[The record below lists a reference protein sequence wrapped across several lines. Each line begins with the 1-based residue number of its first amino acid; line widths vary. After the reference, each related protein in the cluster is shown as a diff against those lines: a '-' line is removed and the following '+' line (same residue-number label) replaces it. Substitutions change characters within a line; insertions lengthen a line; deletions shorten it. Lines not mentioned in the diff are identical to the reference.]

1 MQIFVLDLTE
11 NLSQRLSSRLA
22 RTSSFQELF
31 RWCEESK
38 GTQECVLQSTPGS
51 LPALLLQHVW
61 RTGRSLICILPDSED
76 ARLLHGDLTE
86 LGLPSFLYPQLGSS
100 PYKDQQVEDAAPM
113 VRRHDVLQHLNTQT
127 QTLVTT
133 GLQAVMERMPAPE
146 TTLSGSVTVHAG
158 DRLAPDKLIHR
169 LTEKGFDRVPFV
181 YEPGEI
187 AWRGGIVDVFP
198 FSGGLPLRLEFFGN
212 ELESIREF
220 DAVSQ
225 LSISRLESARLVPQP
240 VRVSGNTPWISI
252 LDYIARDAILVLF
265 EESRLR
271 EGAQAVWEEIQ
282 GLYHARIQ
290 ASIEVPE
297 PESRYLNPTIFF
309 RACASKAR
317 IHMHTSGIR
326 SAKVIEVNGRPQPA
340 FVGQMD
346 MVRSDVTHPSRNHT
360 YIICDSTA
368 QKERLE
374 SLLEEIIE
382 YGKLT
387 FLVASL
393 HRGFILPQIGLAVYT
408 DHEIFGRYFRPRSRK
423 LSRTG
428 GIRLQEL
435 QNLRSGDFVVHKEYG
450 IGKFAGFKTIEVRG
464 RKQESVRLIYAN
476 RDTLFVNV
484 NSLHKISKYA
494 GKDGQVPSLT
504 RLGTEQWERAK
515 NRAKKRIKNIARNLI
530 KLYAE
535 RKSSQGHAFPMDSV
549 WQKEL
554 EASFPWQ
561 DTPDQYEAA
570 EAVKRDMEAPA
581 PMDRLVCGDV
591 GFGKTE
597 IAVRAAFKAVQDGK
611 QVALLVPTTVL
622 ARQHYM
628 TFRKR
633 MEQFPIRI
641 EVLSRRITGAQARDL
656 LADLKR
662 GKVDILVGTHRL
674 ISKDVVFQNLGLLIV
689 DEEQRFGVRIKEKL
703 RELRVNVDTL
713 TLTATPIPRTLQFSL
728 IGARDLSIIATPPPN
743 RQPIHT
749 QIHSSDWAL
758 IRDAI
763 LYEVNRG
770 GQVFYIHNRIASIGD
785 VLVKLQDLTPGV
797 RFRIG
802 HGQMH
807 PAQLERVMT
816 DFVDH
821 KFDVLLSTSIVEN
834 GLDIANANTIIIDR
848 AHVFGLA
855 EIHQLRGRVGRSD
868 RKAFCYL
875 LVPSV
880 HSLSRNAR
888 QRLQAVEQFSDLGSG
903 FHIAMRDLDIRGAGN
918 ILGGEQSGFIADLGL
933 NTYYQMLDEAVQE
946 LRREDFSEFFKTIDL
961 PPTEDTTIDLD
972 VNASLPKEYVS
983 SDFERLS
990 LYRRI
995 GEAKDASAIDSLEA
1009 ELRDRFGSLPTPAC
1023 QLLLG
1028 ARMRLVGHRLGL
1040 PRISFR
1046 NQRLFLRLPDI
1057 QTDQRFYSELYDPL
1071 IHALDEL
1078 PNPYILKESRA
1089 GKMRAIVQGVPTIKA
1104 AFTILCQLN
1113 PKQSSPERQPGKF
1126 PVAASA

>member
-1 MQIFVLDLTE
+1 MTE
-11 NLSQRLSSRLA
+11 NLLQRLSSRLV
-22 RTSSFQELF
+22 RTPSFQELST
-31 RWCEESK
+31 WCKEST
-38 GTQECVLQSTPGS
+38 GTQECVLHAAPGS
-51 LPALLLQHVW
+51 LPALLLQHAW
-61 RTGRSLICILPDSED
+61 GAGRSLICILPDSED
-76 ARLLHGDLTE
+76 ARLLHGDLKE

-100 PYKDQQVEDAAPM
+100 PYKDGQVEDAAPM
-113 VRRHDVLQHLNTQT
+113 VRRHDLLQHLNTQV

-133 GLQAVMERMPAPE
+133 GIQAVLERMPAPE
-146 TTLSGSVTVHAG
+146 TTLAESVTVRAH
-158 DRLAPDKLIHR
+158 DHLAPDALIDR
-169 LTEKGFDRVPFV
+169 LVEKGFDRVAFV
-181 YEPGEI
+181 HEPGEV

-225 LSISRLESARLVPQP
+225 LSVSRLESARLVPQP
-240 VRVSGNTPWISI
+240 VHVSGDTPWTSL
-252 LDYIARDAILVLF
+252 LDCVAHDAILVLF

-271 EGAQAVWEEIQ
+271 EGAHAVWEEIQ
-282 GLYHARIQ
+282 ELYNEMVPSNA
-290 ASIEVPE
+290 EVPA
-297 PESRYLNPTIFF
+297 PESRYLNPKLFF
-309 RACASKAR
+309 RTCESKAR
-317 IHMHTSGIR
+317 IHINTSKTEV
-326 SAKVIEVNGRPQPA
+326 AKVIDVDGRPQPA

-346 MVRSDVTHPSRNHT
+346 MLRSDLIQPARRHT
-360 YIICDSTA
+360 YVICDSTA

-374 SLLEEIIE
+374 SLLEEVIE
-382 YGKLT
+382 AGKLT

-393 HRGFILPQIGLAVYT
+393 HRGFVLPRTGLAVYT

-435 QNLRSGDFVVHKEYG
+435 QNLRPGDFVVHKEYG

-476 RDTLFVNV
+476 RDALFVNV
-484 NSLHKISKYA
+484 NALHKISKYA

-535 RKSSQGHAFPMDSV
+535 RKSFQGYAFPTDSV

-622 ARQHYM
+622 AQQHYM
-628 TFRKR
+628 TFHKR

-662 GKVDILVGTHRL
+662 GKVDILVGTHRM
-674 ISKDVVFQNLGLLIV
+674 ISKDVLFQDMGLLIV

-728 IGARDLSIIATPPPN
+728 IGARDLSIIGTPPPN
-743 RQPIHT
+743 RQPIDT
-749 QIHSSDWAL
+749 QIHSSNWAL
-758 IRDAI
+758 VRDAI

-770 GQVFYIHNRIASIGD
+770 GQVFFIHNRIASITEK
-785 VLVKLQDLTPGV
+785 LTKLQDIVPGV

-802 HGQMH
+802 HGQMP
-807 PAQLERVMT
+807 PAELERVMT
-816 DFVDH
+816 DFIDH

-848 AHVFGLA
+848 AHLFGLA
-855 EIHQLRGRVGRSD
+855 EVHQLRGRVGRSD

-880 HSLSRNAR
+880 HSLSRDAR

-933 NTYYQMLDEAVQE
+933 STYYQMLDEAVQE

-961 PPTEDTTIDLD
+961 PPAEDTTIDLD
-972 VNASLPKEYVS
+972 VNASLPKDYVS
-983 SDFERLS
+983 SDLERLS

-995 GEAKDASAIDSLEA
+995 GEAKEESAINDLEA
-1009 ELRDRFGSLPTPAC
+1009 ELRDRFGPLPVPAR
-1023 QLLLG
+1023 QLFLG
-1028 ARMRLVGHRLGL
+1028 ARMRLIGQRLRL

-1057 QTDQRFYSELYDPL
+1057 QTDSRFYLELYDPL
-1071 IHALDEL
+1071 IQALDEL
-1078 PNPYILKESRA
+1078 SHPYILKESRA
-1089 GKMRAIVQGVPTIKA
+1089 GKMRAIVRGVSTAKS
-1104 AFTILCQLN
+1104 AFTILVQLN
-1113 PKQSSPERQPGKF
+1113 SNLPLPEQQSVKF
-1126 PVAASA
+1126 PVPASV